1 MLGKF
6 VNPLAF
12 IITFLISIV
21 VVYFLNPEPIIVH
34 RFPNPDNAG
43 KLTYQD
49 KDKNCYKYE
58 ASQVKCPSD
67 PNLVLEHPLIIH

>member
-6 VNPLAF
+6 VNPYVF
-12 IITFLISIV
+12 VISFLISLV
-21 VVYFLNPEPIIVH
+21 VVYFLHPEPTIIY

-43 KLTYQD
+43 KLTYQG

-58 ASQVKCPSD
+58 ATEVKCPSD
-67 PNLVLEHPLIIH
+67 PNLILEHPIIIH